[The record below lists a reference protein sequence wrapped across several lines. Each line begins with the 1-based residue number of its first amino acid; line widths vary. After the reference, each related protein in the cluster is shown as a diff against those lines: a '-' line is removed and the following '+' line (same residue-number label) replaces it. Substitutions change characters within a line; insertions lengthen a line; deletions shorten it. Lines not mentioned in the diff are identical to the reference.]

1 MAAKEFAAKYPLS
14 TGKLLRGLD
23 DLRDRKLLCDVHL
36 VAEDESFPAHRVV
49 LAAASPYFQAMFTGG
64 FKENELNEILLK
76 DTSSKGL
83 KYVLDAIYSA
93 ELLLSEDNV
102 SDVLPVA
109 SHFQLNEIVNFSET
123 FLCSNV
129 GVHNCLSF
137 LSVAEKY
144 ELQEAVEQCN
154 FFVLNN
160 FDVVAQS
167 TKFLDISREQFCSY
181 ISDDRLRA
189 SKGEIEVYKA
199 TLRWF
204 EANQSADAKFDE
216 DSSDLVDLMS
226 NVRFPLISIDSLLDE
241 VLGSQLVYENSRIMK
256 MVTEALRFHSN
267 DYIYSQALQEGK
279 QFQPRGEQKLVL
291 IPCGTRDAGYSVKEK
306 DTKLHMFNIT
316 DTDPFPSLYST
327 HSLPMAFVFRS
338 VSVTTKGNYL
348 FLFGADTEYFKP
360 MALRFDIKTNA
371 WLDLKSPPCK
381 ASAGQAAAI
390 LHNNIYLLGGM
401 HVTRESLTMDS
412 TCFSTCVLKYS
423 IEENSWSR
431 LKDLPLC
438 VAYQSAASCGGYIFS
453 AGGFVGTSTTDKL
466 FAYDVAG
473 NVWLTKA
480 SMNCKRAM
488 LGMEVIG
495 KKVIVACGGLSQP
508 TAANNVEWYDTT
520 QDQWTMVQNAVLDH
534 CLSPGTVAMNDVIY
548 VIGGSIL
555 ENDLSRTG
563 TDSVS
568 RVDVENG
575 TVDKMSSIT
584 FSGSCHVCAILTV
597 PNNTPHASQADSD
610 S

>member
-1 MAAKEFAAKYPLS
+1 MQS
-14 TGKLLRGLD
+14 TVRNYCCPK
-23 DLRDRKLLCDVHL
+23 K
-36 VAEDESFPAHRVV
+36 
-49 LAAASPYFQAMFTGG
+49 
-64 FKENELNEILLK
+64 
-76 DTSSKGL
+76 
-83 KYVLDAIYSA
+83 
-93 ELLLSEDNV
+93 NV

-109 SHFQLNEIVNFSET
+109 SHFQLNEIVNFCER
-123 FLCSNV
+123 FLYSNV
-129 GVHNCLSF
+129 TVNNCLSF
-137 LSVAEKY
+137 LFLAEKY
-144 ELQEAVEQCN
+144 DLQEAVEQCN
-154 FFVLNN
+154 TFVLNH

-181 ISDDRLRA
+181 VSDDRLRA
-189 SKGEIEVYKA
+189 RSGEIEVYKA

-204 EANQSADAKFDE
+204 EANNSCNTKVDE
-216 DSSDLVDLMS
+216 DSSDLADLMS
-226 NVRFPLISIDSLLDE
+226 HVRFPLIQSDSLLDE
-241 VLGSQLVYENSRIMK
+241 ILGSRLVYENSRLMK
-256 MVTEALRFHSN
+256 MVTEALRFNSN
-267 DYIYSQALQEGK
+267 DYIFSQPLQEGK

-291 IPCGTRDAGYSVKEK
+291 IPCGTRNAGYSVKEK

-316 DTDPFPSLYST
+316 DTEPFPSLYST
-327 HSLPMAFVFRS
+327 YSLPTAFVFRS

-360 MALRFDIKTNA
+360 IALRFDVKTSA

-390 LHNNIYLLGGM
+390 LQNNIYLLGGM
-401 HVTRESLTMDS
+401 HVSKESLTMDS
-412 TCFSTCVLKYS
+412 TCFSACVLKYS
-423 IEENSWSR
+423 IEDNSWSQ

-438 VAYQSAASCGGYIFS
+438 VAYHSAASCGGYIFS

-488 LGMEVIG
+488 LGVEVIG
-495 KKVIVACGGLSQP
+495 KKIVACGGLSQP

-568 RVDVENG
+568 RVDVQNG
-575 TVDKMSSIT
+575 TIEKMSSIT
-584 FSGSCHVCAILTV
+584 FSGSCHVCTILTV
-597 PNNTPHASQADSD
+597 PNNTSHGSQADSD

>member
-1 MAAKEFAAKYPLS
+1 MTVPELITKYTLS
-14 TGKLLRGLD
+14 TCKLLKGLD
-23 DLRDRKLLCDVHL
+23 ELRNQALLCDVHL
-36 VAEDESFPAHRVV
+36 VAEGSTFPAHRVV

-83 KYVLDAIYSA
+83 KCILDAIYSA
-93 ELLLSEDNV
+93 ELLLSEKNV

-109 SHFQLNEIVNFSET
+109 SHLQLNETVNFCER
-123 FLCSNV
+123 FLSGNV
-129 GVHNCLSF
+129 TVQNCLSF
-137 LSVAEKY
+137 LSVAEKFD
-144 ELQEAVEQCN
+144 LQEAVEKCN
-154 FFVLNN
+154 TFVLNN
-160 FDVVAQS
+160 FDVVSQS
-167 TKFLDISREQFCSY
+167 TTFLDISRAQFCSY

-189 SKGEIEVYKA
+189 RNGEIQVYKA

-204 EANQSADAKFDE
+204 EANQCADTKIDE
-216 DSSDLVDLMS
+216 DSFDLADLMKH
-226 NVRFPLISIDSLLDE
+226 VRFPLISSDSLLDE
-241 VLGSQLVYENSRIMK
+241 VLSSRLIYENSRIMK
-256 MVTEALRFHSN
+256 MVREALRFHSN
-267 DYIYSQALQEGK
+267 DKLFSQPLQEGR
-279 QFQPRGEQKLVL
+279 QFHPRGEQKLVL

-306 DTKLHMFNIT
+306 DTKLHLFNIS
-316 DTDPFPSLYST
+316 DTDPFPSLYTT

-338 VSVTTKGNYL
+338 ISVAKRGNFL

-360 MALRFDIKTNA
+360 VALRFGVRTNA

-381 ASAGQAAAI
+381 ASAGQAAAV
-390 LHNNIYLLGGM
+390 LQNDIYLLGGM
-401 HVTRESLTMDS
+401 NVTKESLTMDS
-412 TCFSTCVLKYS
+412 TCFSPHVFKYS
-423 IEENSWSR
+423 IEENSWSQ

-438 VAYQSAASCGGYIFS
+438 VAYHSAASCGGFIFS
-453 AGGFVGTSTTDKL
+453 AGGFVGTTTTDKL

-488 LGMEVIG
+488 FGVEVIG
-495 KKVIVACGGLSQP
+495 RKIVACGGLSQP
-508 TAANNVEWYDTT
+508 TAANNVEFYDTAE
-520 QDQWTMVQNAVLDH
+520 DQWTLLQNAVLDH
-534 CLSPGTVAMNDVIY
+534 CLSPGTVAMNGIIY

-568 RVDVENG
+568 RVDVQNG
-575 TVDKMSSIT
+575 TIEKTSSVK
-584 FSGSCHVCAILTV
+584 FSGSCHVCSILTV
-597 PNNTPHASQADSD
+597 PNTPSHGSQADSD